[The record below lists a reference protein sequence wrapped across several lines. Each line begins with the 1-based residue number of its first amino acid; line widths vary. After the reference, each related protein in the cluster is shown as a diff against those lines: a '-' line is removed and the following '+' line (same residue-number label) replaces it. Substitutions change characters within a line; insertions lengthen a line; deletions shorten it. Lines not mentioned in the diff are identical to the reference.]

1 MAGPLFAFSY
11 YELLDKA
18 LMRALFAVVT
28 LAIGSVAVSTTTP
41 LRVLRVTPA
50 DSASATTVISV
61 TFDRPVAGS
70 LDATADAKRI
80 FTIAP
85 AVAGRVE
92 WRDPITLRFTPAAP
106 LSPATEYTVT
116 VSNDFAA
123 MDGSRLEAPYR
134 FMFRVHGAIPLTG
147 APAGPDQAAQFL
159 KPDAQFEVVWS
170 SPVDLGEVSKR
181 VYIEFDRACPVGPVV
196 RLKAVSQRPINEED
210 SWRYREA
217 GGWRRDRSGDAMRR
231 VVRLSPS
238 AALPKACT
246 GALVVPSELDA
257 EGTSPYQRW
266 RLATYGPFRLISV
279 ACGYGPICPTGNTR
293 VEFSTPVRG
302 ADLLRGVHFLPRIPF
317 AVQDTNEE
325 SATWTLE
332 ASLKPRTGYAVVVDT
347 LVLRDIFGQRLT
359 GNPVKAFGTT
369 GYAPAV
375 TYDYGMILVE
385 RNGYRTFPV
394 RHVNVDTLLVT
405 TAPVPDSLEAWVLR
419 APPWGLGDVWARL
432 APRATQRT
440 VAVVSRRDVP
450 LVSVVRASVYAA
462 RPGAPTLTA
471 VRIRNAADT
480 VNSANQWR
488 RGSPV
493 ALLQTTDLG
502 ITARVGEEEAVIWVT
517 GVQDGMP
524 KPGADVELRD
534 PVGRVRASGTT
545 NAQGL
550 VRLAGIRPDTSAV
563 QDQGRGFAG
572 YVSARLALDRAVVP
586 VNAWSGDLSPWRF
599 NVGSA
604 WGVDRLPVAAAVFTE
619 RGIYRP
625 GEPVYVKAVVRT
637 GSLGA
642 LRVPAATDSLRWLF
656 HDREGGVM
664 RDSVVRLSSFGTATQ
679 ALTLGSDLPLGTY
692 GVSLQVKRGTWQDVA
707 TTSYRVAEY
716 RPPEFLVTVTAD
728 TAPHFSGDSVPGNVE
743 ARYLFGAPMARA
755 TVNWTLHVTPGTA
768 SGLNIPGVDRYYL
781 GEHGWWWED
790 WDVTRSQVRTTATG
804 MDTLDAAGRL
814 TLRLPVSAIQGR
826 PANARI
832 QATVTDVNRQTV
844 SASATVLVHPAS
856 FYLAVRPLGTNYFWT
871 AGSPQQIA
879 VLAVRPDGRHVNGV
893 RIRGTIVRREWH
905 RVQRS
910 RDGVDE
916 QVGEWVADTV
926 ARCDLVSADD
936 PVSCRFTPAA
946 GGTYIVSFRAT
957 DEAGRAA
964 STSFYRWA
972 TGKDWIP
979 WNDESQFK
987 MDLIPDKTRYA
998 VGDTATI
1005 LVASPFTDA
1014 EAWIT
1019 VEREGVIEQ
1028 RRMRVSGGATPL
1040 TFRITEAYAPNVF
1053 VSMVLVRGRNAPPGG
1068 IADPGRPTLRVGYAE
1083 LRVTPE
1089 VKRLAVNV
1097 RPLASEYRPGDS
1109 TRVQIRVQDAA
1120 GRGRRSEVT
1129 LWAVD
1134 EGVLSLTGYA
1144 TPDPLDLLYQPRGV
1158 SLRLASNLV
1167 AVAPQVLNEEGVSIK
1182 GEQEPGGGGGLAGG
1196 DILRSRFKPTAFYLG
1211 AVETDSVGAAVATAK
1226 LPDNLTTF
1234 RVMAVAV
1241 TQGDRYGHGE
1251 SPLLVTR
1258 PLLARPALPRFLRS
1272 GDEFTAGVVV
1282 NQRAGGTPT
1291 VNVRAEAQGVVRR
1304 GAATRTVTLA
1314 AGRGSEIRFSFRDT
1328 TADSVALRFDVA
1340 AQNDSDAV
1348 LVRLPG
1354 RPVFTP
1360 RAYTVTGSAMDTTS
1374 VVITLPEAVDAE
1386 RSRLE
1391 LGIGTTPLAVLAGS
1405 YRWLSVYPFD
1415 CSEQIAG
1422 EILPLAA
1429 LYRAG
1434 PGVQL
1439 PGLSRQRARDEIAE
1453 GVAVLSARQRP
1464 DGGIGLWSADDWTT
1478 PWLSAYAGE
1487 ALLAARDAG
1496 IPVRDSVLAR
1506 LGNYLY
1512 RSAHERKPIQ
1522 APIATW
1528 YADHRVFLAE
1538 QVAAADFLSRAGR
1551 PDLPTENEL
1560 FRVAAQLS
1568 WEDRL
1573 RLAQMMGRRGA
1584 VAAARQLITPIW
1596 ASVRLEGR
1604 RAVLP
1609 DSARRVFW
1617 FYFPSSQRP
1626 VARLLSATLAVDSS
1640 NALIGPLVE
1649 TLVEQSRGASTWGWN
1664 TQDYGTAA
1672 AALAE
1677 FTARQ
1682 TRAARRG
1689 YEVRAGNQVVF
1700 RSRGD
1705 ELVREVTRPLT
1716 GLLSNNPGGG
1726 QRVTLTVRATESGT
1740 AGGPPLFF
1748 YATVHEVPRERP
1760 VTPDQQGIQVERWYE
1775 DYETG
1780 KPVVSVPEGSL
1791 VRVRLRI
1798 TVPADRRFVA
1808 LTDPL
1813 PAGLEAV
1820 DLSLRTTGQLPG
1832 PGAALSA
1839 RAPTEEGAEPA
1850 GDYLFGWY
1858 YGSWDSGWWS
1868 PFDHK
1873 EFRDDRVVYVAT
1885 VLWTGR
1891 YTASYVARATTPG
1904 TFIRPPAHAE
1914 EMYNPAVQGRSD
1926 GGIFTVTA
1934 RAP

>member
-1 MAGPLFAFSY
+1 
-11 YELLDKA
+11 
-18 LMRALFAVVT
+18 MRALHAVASI
-28 LAIGSVAVSTTTP
+28 AIGSIAVSTTTP
-41 LRVLRVTPA
+41 LRVLRVTPT
-50 DSASATTVISV
+50 SPASATSVISV

-70 LDATADAKRI
+70 LDATVDPKRI
-80 FTIAP
+80 FTMAP
-85 AVAGRVE
+85 PVAGRLE

-106 LSPATEYTVT
+106 LNPATEYTVT
-116 VSNDFAA
+116 VSPDFAA

-134 FMFRVHGAIPLTG
+134 FTFRVHGAVPLEGTPTG
-147 APAGPDQAAQFL
+147 PNQEARFL
-159 KPDAQFEVVWS
+159 KPDAQFEIVWS
-170 SPVDLGEVSKR
+170 TPVDLGEVSKR
-181 VYIEFDRACPVGPVV
+181 VYIELDRDCPAGPIL
-196 RLKAVSQRPINEED
+196 RLRATSQRPITDQD

-217 GGWRRDRSGDAMRR
+217 GGWRRERSGDALRR
-231 VVRLSPS
+231 VVRLSPV
-238 AALPKACT
+238 APLPKACKGT
-246 GALVVPSELDA
+246 LVVPSELDA
-257 EGTSPYQRW
+257 EGTSSYLRW
-266 RLATYGPFRLISV
+266 RLATYGPFQLVI
-279 ACGYGPICPTGNTR
+279 ATCGYGPICPTGNAR
-293 VEFSTPVRG
+293 VEFTTPVRG

-317 AVQDTNEE
+317 AVHDTSEE

-347 LVLRDIFGQRLT
+347 LVLRDVFGQKLS
-359 GNPVKAFGTT
+359 GNPVKVFATS
-369 GYAPAV
+369 GYSPAV
-375 TYDYGMILVE
+375 TYDYGLMLVE

-394 RHVNVDTLLVT
+394 RHVNVDTLVVNT
-405 TAPVPDSLEAWVLR
+405 VAVPESLEAFALR
-419 APPWGLGDVWARL
+419 APPWGLAEVWTRL
-432 APRATQRT
+432 QQGATTRS
-440 VAVVSRRDVP
+440 VAVESRRDIP
-450 LVSVVRASVYAA
+450 LVSVVRAPVYNAA
-462 RPGAPTLTA
+462 RAGSSTLTA
-471 VRIRNAADT
+471 LRIAHPGLAPER
-480 VNSANQWR
+480 SR

-502 ITARVGEEEAVIWVT
+502 VTARVGEEEAAVWVT
-517 GVQDGMP
+517 GVQDGLP
-524 KPGADVELRD
+524 KAGVEVELRD
-534 PVGRVRASGTT
+534 PAGGVRARGAT

-550 VRLAGIRPDTSAV
+550 VRLAGLRRDTVAEE
-563 QDQGRGFAG
+563 QQRGFAG
-572 YVSARLALDRAVVP
+572 YIAARLAQDRALVP

-604 WGVDRLPVAAAVFTE
+604 WGTDRLPVAAAVFTE

-625 GEPVYVKAVVRT
+625 GEPVYVKAIVRS
-637 GSLGA
+637 GALGA

-656 HDREGGVM
+656 QDREGGVM
-664 RDSVVRLSSFGTATQ
+664 RDSVVRLSSFGTAAQTL
-679 ALTLGSDLPLGTY
+679 ALGNDLPLGTY
-692 GVSLQVKRGTWQDVA
+692 TVSLQLKRGDWQEVA
-707 TTSYRVAEY
+707 STSYRVAEY

-728 TAPHFSGDSVPGNVE
+728 TVPRFSGDSLRGSVE

-755 TVNWTLHVTPGTA
+755 AVNWTLHLSPGSTYDLNLP
-768 SGLNIPGVDRYYL
+768 GLDRYYL
-781 GEHGWWWED
+781 GESGWWWED
-790 WDVTRSQVRTTATG
+790 WSATRSRVRTAASG
-804 MDTLDAAGRL
+804 VDTLDAAGRL
-814 TLRLPVSAIQGR
+814 TVRVPLSATEGR
-826 PANARI
+826 PANARL
-832 QATVTDVNRQTV
+832 QATVTDVNRQAV
-844 SASATVLVHPAS
+844 SGSATVMVHPAS
-856 FYLAVRPLGTNYFWT
+856 FYIAARPLGANYFWT

-879 VLAVRPDGRHVNGV
+879 VLAVRPDGKRVNGV
-893 RIRGTIVRREWH
+893 RIQGTIVRREWH

-910 RDGVDE
+910 RGGVEE
-916 QVGEWVADTV
+916 QIGEWVADTV
-926 ARCDLVSADD
+926 GRCDLVSAAE
-936 PVSCRFTPAA
+936 PAACRFTPTA

-957 DEAGRAA
+957 DEVGRVA

-972 TGKDWIP
+972 SGKDWIP

-987 MDLIPDKTRYA
+987 MDLIPDKTRYT

-1028 RRMRVSGGATPL
+1028 QRMRVSGGATPL
-1040 TFRITEAYAPNVF
+1040 KFRVTEAYAPNVF
-1053 VSMVLVRGRNAPPGG
+1053 VSMVLVRGRSAPPGS
-1068 IADPGRPTLRVGYAE
+1068 IADAGRPTMRVGYAE

-1089 VKRLAVNV
+1089 VKRLAVSV
-1097 RPLASEYRPGDS
+1097 KPLASEYRPGDS
-1109 TRVQIRVQDAA
+1109 ARVQLRVQDAT

-1134 EGVLSLTGYA
+1134 EGVLSLTGYK

-1167 AVAPQVLNEEGVSIK
+1167 AVAPQVLEQEGTSIK

-1196 DILRSRFKPTAFYLG
+1196 DILRSRFTVTAFFLG
-1211 AVETDSVGAAVATAK
+1211 SVETDSSGSAVATAT

-1241 TQGDRYGHGE
+1241 TAGDRYGHGE

-1272 GDEFTAGVVV
+1272 GDAFSAGVVV

-1291 VNVRAEAQGVVRR
+1291 VTVRADARGVVRS
-1304 GAATRTVTLA
+1304 GSATRTVTLA
-1314 AGRGSEIRFSFRDT
+1314 PGRGSEVRFAFRDT
-1328 TADSVALRFDVA
+1328 TADSVAFRFDVA
-1340 AQNDSDAV
+1340 SQADSDAV

-1360 RAYTVTGSAMDTTS
+1360 RAYTATGSVVDTTGI
-1374 VVITLPEAVDAE
+1374 VISLSEPVDAE

-1391 LGIGTTPLAVLAGS
+1391 FGIGTTPLAVLAGT

-1415 CSEQIAG
+1415 CSEQIAD
-1422 EILPLAA
+1422 ELIAIAA

-1439 PGLSRQRARDEIAE
+1439 PGLTRERARAEVME
-1453 GVAVLSARQRP
+1453 GVAILSARQRP

-1478 PWLSAYAGE
+1478 PWISAYAGE

-1496 IPVRDSVLAR
+1496 VPVRDSVIGR
-1506 LGNYLY
+1506 LGNYLF

-1522 APIATW
+1522 APIASW
-1528 YADHRVFLAE
+1528 YSDRRVLLAE
-1538 QVAAADFLSRAGR
+1538 QVAAADFLSRSGR

-1560 FRVAAQLS
+1560 FRLAAQLS

-1573 RLAQMMGRRGA
+1573 RLAQMMARRGA
-1584 VAAARQLITPIW
+1584 RGAARQLITPIW
-1596 ASVRLEGR
+1596 ATVRLEGR
-1604 RAVLP
+1604 RAVVP
-1609 DSARRVFW
+1609 DSARRLW

-1640 NALIGPLVE
+1640 HALIGPLVE
-1649 TLVEQSRGASTWGWN
+1649 TLVEQSRGARWGYWN

-1672 AALAE
+1672 AALAD

-1682 TRAARRG
+1682 SRAAQRG
-1689 YEVRAGNQVVF
+1689 YEIRAGNRVVY

-1705 ELVREVTRPLT
+1705 SLLVTRPLT
-1716 GLLSNNPGGG
+1716 GLLSSDPAGG
-1726 QRVTLTVRATESGT
+1726 QRVALTVRATEPAT
-1740 AGGPPLFF
+1740 GGSQPAPLFF
-1748 YATVHEVPRERP
+1748 YVTVHEVPRQRP

-1775 DYETG
+1775 DYDTG
-1780 KPVVSVPEGSL
+1780 QPIVSAPEGAL

-1798 TVPADRRFVA
+1798 TVPAERQFVA

-1832 PGAALSA
+1832 PGAA
-1839 RAPTEEGAEPA
+1839 RPEPERREEAE
-1850 GDYLFGWY
+1850 GWY
-1858 YGSWDSGWWS
+1858 YGSWDAGWWS

-1873 EFRDDRVVYVAT
+1873 EMRDDRVAYFAT

-1891 YTASYVARATTPG
+1891 YTATYIARATTPG

-1926 GGIFTVTA
+1926 GGVFTVTA
-1934 RAP
+1934 RGP